1 MPPKVGVAALLTRG
15 NGRKRE
21 EDERKGEK
29 AIWTRQPGRARVG
42 GRCRRGFPVRRNTS
56 PREATVAK
64 KWKDTEDE
72 SQRLWA
78 WNHGLQKGEE
88 EPPLVGGGQ
97 GRRDW
102 TRKDVD
108 RSAAVLGWYA
118 VMAFAWAAGL
128 VLYWVACRG

>member
-1 MPPKVGVAALLTRG
+1 M
-15 NGRKRE
+15 
-21 EDERKGEK
+21 
-29 AIWTRQPGRARVG
+29 
-42 GRCRRGFPVRRNTS
+42 
-56 PREATVAK
+56 AK